1 MPKCFSKFS
10 PTTYYVK
17 LTDIVVVPLSIFANF
32 ICGNGNLSLNFLIF
46 HTCMFNFSYMY
57 VTRLM
62 EIDTVTVL
70 KQSAFILLKIILY
83 YDN

>member
-1 MPKCFSKFS
+1 
-10 PTTYYVK
+10 
-17 LTDIVVVPLSIFANF
+17 
-32 ICGNGNLSLNFLIF
+32 
-46 HTCMFNFSYMY
+46 MY

>member
-1 MPKCFSKFS
+1 
-10 PTTYYVK
+10 
-17 LTDIVVVPLSIFANF
+17 
-32 ICGNGNLSLNFLIF
+32 
-46 HTCMFNFSYMY
+46 MFNFSYMY

-83 YDN
+83 YDNYYLHYKEWGFPGSSDSEESACNAGYLGLIPGFGRSPGEGKGYPL